1 MKGKKARVHA
11 IPKSSGLKKLAK
23 GVARRNRAS
32 IGRQAVRDPK
42 IRERVLSI
50 LTKDIQKEMTT
61 LCARKTG
68 SILRQ
73 SSLQAVTKFSW
84 DVLAEELQRVT
95 PTLYTILK
103 GCVDVKRRQPQKSAT
118 SKKQKSPRTSKTN
131 RPSNTAVLGVCASIL
146 LRHKNVHMN
155 TLQRLVSLILHS
167 GHSSKQVSTQFVST

>member
-1 MKGKKARVHA
+1 MKGKKARVHT

-42 IRERVLSI
+42 IRERVLSV

-61 LCARKTG
+61 LCARNTG

-95 PTLYTILK
+95 PTLYTFLK
-103 GCVDVKRRQPQKSAT
+103 GCVDVKRRAPQKSAT
-118 SKKQKSPRTSKTN
+118 SKKQKSPRTT
-131 RPSNTAVLGVCASIL
+131 NTATLGICASIL

-155 TLQRLVSLILHS
+155 TLQRLISLILHS
-167 GHSSKQVSTQFVST
+167 GHSSKQVST